1 MSEFG
6 YFLLIIILFL
16 LVVLGLILILAR
28 GTKKDSTEYDN
39 RFLWDLVGKSH
50 HDESAEHK

>member
-16 LVVLGLILILAR
+16 LVVLGLILLLAR

-39 RFLWDLVGKSH
+39 RYLWDLVGKSH
-50 HDESAEHK
+50 HEANGEHK